1 MVEGTMLTIVGN
13 GTNRVMPTYGEDRFW
28 GCNAFYRDANP
39 EILFTVDIPM
49 QREVIEWG
57 YAEANK
63 VAVGDWEILPID
75 MIEPLKMGFG
85 NTRIEESIS
94 PDSEYLVVQGDDEVT
109 TFLGLSSPQMKNI
122 IMYNNPE
129 LKNLFCGMSALGY
142 AMLNGEKEIT
152 LTGFNA
158 LEDDN
163 WSNNYEGTQ
172 NYLHKY
178 SSDSRVL
185 DAQRSQFISLL
196 EEFED
201 VNVYFKNPLTGTVKV
216 EYNEL
221 YYYENSERWILGEG
235 LESDTM
241 R

>member
-1 MVEGTMLTIVGN
+1 MLTIVGN
-13 GTNRVMPTYGEDRFW
+13 GTNRIMPTYGEDRFW

-63 VAVGDWEILPID
+63 VAVGNWEILPID

-185 DAQRSQFISLL
+185 NAQRSQFIALL

>member
-1 MVEGTMLTIVGN
+1 MLTIVGN

-63 VAVGDWEILPID
+63 VAVGNWEILPID

-85 NTRIEESIS
+85 NTKIIESIS
-94 PDSEYLVVQGDDEVT
+94 PDSDYLVVQGDDEVT

-185 DAQRSQFISLL
+185 NAQRSQFIALL

-201 VNVYFKNPLTGTVKV
+201 VKVYFKNPLTGTVKV

-221 YYYENSERWILGEG
+221 YYYEDSERWILGEG

>member
-1 MVEGTMLTIVGN
+1 MLTIVGN

-63 VAVGDWEILPID
+63 VAVGNWEILPID

-85 NTRIEESIS
+85 NTRIVESIS

-185 DAQRSQFISLL
+185 DAQRSQFIALL

-201 VNVYFKNPLTGTVKV
+201 VKVYFKNPLTGTVKV

-221 YYYENSERWILGEG
+221 YYYEDSERWILGEG

>member
-1 MVEGTMLTIVGN
+1 MLTIVGN

-63 VAVGDWEILPID
+63 VAVGNWEILPID

-185 DAQRSQFISLL
+185 NAQRSQFNALL

-201 VNVYFKNPLTGTVKV
+201 VKVYFKNPLTGTVKV

-221 YYYENSERWILGEG
+221 YYYEDSERWILGEG

>member
-1 MVEGTMLTIVGN
+1 MLTIVGN

-49 QREVIEWG
+49 QKEVIEWG

-63 VAVGDWEILPID
+63 VAVGNWEILPID

-129 LKNLFCGMSALGY
+129 LKNMFCGMSALGY

-158 LEDDN
+158 LEEEN

-178 SSDSRVL
+178 NSDSRVL
-185 DAQRSQFISLL
+185 NAQRSQFISLL

>member
-1 MVEGTMLTIVGN
+1 MLTIVGN
-13 GTNRVMPTYGEDRFW
+13 GTNRIMPTYGEDRFW

-49 QREVIEWG
+49 QKEVIEWG

-185 DAQRSQFISLL
+185 NAQRSQFIALL
-196 EEFED
+196 KEFED

>member
-1 MVEGTMLTIVGN
+1 
-13 GTNRVMPTYGEDRFW
+13 
-28 GCNAFYRDANP
+28 
-39 EILFTVDIPM
+39 M
-49 QREVIEWG
+49 QQ
-57 YAEANK
+57 
-63 VAVGDWEILPID
+63 
-75 MIEPLKMGFG
+75 
-85 NTRIEESIS
+85 EETLLIS

-185 DAQRSQFISLL
+185 DAQRSQFIALL

>member
-1 MVEGTMLTIVGN
+1 MLTIVGN
-13 GTNRVMPTYGEDRFW
+13 GTNRIMPTYGEDRFW

-49 QREVIEWG
+49 QKEVIEWG

-185 DAQRSQFISLL
+185 NAQRSQFIALL

-201 VNVYFKNPLTGTVKV
+201 VKVYFKNPLTGTVKV

-221 YYYENSERWILGEG
+221 YYYEDSERWILGEG

>member
-1 MVEGTMLTIVGN
+1 MLTIVGN

-49 QREVIEWG
+49 QRQVIEWG

-63 VAVGDWEILPID
+63 VAVGNWEILPID

-85 NTRIEESIS
+85 NTKIIESIS

-185 DAQRSQFISLL
+185 NAQRSQFIALL

-201 VNVYFKNPLTGTVKV
+201 VKVYFKNPLTGTVKV

-221 YYYENSERWILGEG
+221 YYYEDSERWILGEG

>member
-1 MVEGTMLTIVGN
+1 MLTIVGN
-13 GTNRVMPTYGEDRFW
+13 GKDREIPQNGRWW
-28 GCNAFYRDANP
+28 GCNAVYRDASP

-49 QREVIEWG
+49 QKEVIEWG

-185 DAQRSQFISLL
+185 NAQRSQFIALL
-196 EEFED
+196 KEFED
-201 VNVYFKNPLTGTVKV
+201 VNVYFKNPHH
-216 EYNEL
+216 
-221 YYYENSERWILGEG
+221 
-235 LESDTM
+235 
-241 R
+241 

>member
-1 MVEGTMLTIVGN
+1 MLTIVGN

-63 VAVGDWEILPID
+63 VAVGNWEILPID

-85 NTRIEESIS
+85 NTKIIESIL

-129 LKNLFCGMSALGY
+129 LKNMFCGMSALGY

-185 DAQRSQFISLL
+185 NAQRSQFIALL

-201 VNVYFKNPLTGTVKV
+201 VKVYFKNPLTGTVKV

>member
-1 MVEGTMLTIVGN
+1 MLTIVGN

-129 LKNLFCGMSALGY
+129 LKNMFCGMSALGY

-158 LEDDN
+158 LEEEN
-163 WSNNYEGTQ
+163 WSNNYEGTP

-178 SSDSRVL
+178 NSDSRVL
-185 DAQRSQFISLL
+185 NAQRSQFISLL

>member
-1 MVEGTMLTIVGN
+1 MLTIVGN

-63 VAVGDWEILPID
+63 VAVGNWEILPID

-129 LKNLFCGMSALGY
+129 LKNMFCGMSALGY

-158 LEDDN
+158 LEEEN

-178 SSDSRVL
+178 NSDSRVL
-185 DAQRSQFISLL
+185 NAQRSQFIALL
-196 EEFED
+196 KEFED
-201 VNVYFKNPLTGTVKV
+201 VNVYFKNPLTGTVKI

>member
-1 MVEGTMLTIVGN
+1 MLTIVGN

-85 NTRIEESIS
+85 NTKIIESIS

-129 LKNLFCGMSALGY
+129 LKNMFCGMSALGY

-158 LEDDN
+158 LEEEN
-163 WSNNYEGTQ
+163 WSNNYEGTP

-178 SSDSRVL
+178 NSDSRVL
-185 DAQRSQFISLL
+185 NAQRSQFISLL

>member
-1 MVEGTMLTIVGN
+1 MLTIVGN

-129 LKNLFCGMSALGY
+129 LKNMFCGMSALGY

-158 LEDDN
+158 LEEEN

-178 SSDSRVL
+178 NSDSRVL
-185 DAQRSQFISLL
+185 NAQRSQFIALL
-196 EEFED
+196 KEFED

-221 YYYENSERWILGEG
+221 YYYEDSERWILGEG

>member
-1 MVEGTMLTIVGN
+1 MLTIVGN

-63 VAVGDWEILPID
+63 VAVGNWEILPID

-185 DAQRSQFISLL
+185 NAQRSQFIALL

>member
-1 MVEGTMLTIVGN
+1 MLTIVGN

-158 LEDDN
+158 LEEDN

-185 DAQRSQFISLL
+185 NAQRSQFIALL
-196 EEFED
+196 KEFED
-201 VNVYFKNPLTGTVKV
+201 VNVYFKNPLTGTVKI

>member
-1 MVEGTMLTIVGN
+1 
-13 GTNRVMPTYGEDRFW
+13 
-28 GCNAFYRDANP
+28 
-39 EILFTVDIPM
+39 M
-49 QREVIEWG
+49 QREIIEWG

-63 VAVGDWEILPID
+63 VAVGDWEVMPMD
-75 MIEPLKMGFG
+75 MLEPLRMGFT
-85 NTRIEESIS
+85 NTKIVESIS
-94 PDSEYLVVQGDDEVT
+94 PDSEYLVVQGDDEMT

-129 LKNLFCGMSALGY
+129 LKNMFCGMSALGY

-158 LEDDN
+158 LENDDY
-163 WSNNYEGTQ
+163 SNQYEGTE

-185 DAQRSQFISLL
+185 SAQQSQFIALL

-201 VNVYFKNPLTGTVKV
+201 VNVFFKNPLTGNVKV

-221 YYYENSERWILGEG
+221 YYYENSDRWILGQG
-235 LESDTM
+235 FESDTM

>member
-1 MVEGTMLTIVGN
+1 MLTIVGN

-94 PDSEYLVVQGDDEVT
+94 PDSEYLVVQGDNEVT

-185 DAQRSQFISLL
+185 DAQRSQFIALL

-201 VNVYFKNPLTGTVKV
+201 VKVYFKNPLTGTVKV

-221 YYYENSERWILGEG
+221 YYYEDSERWILGEG

>member
-1 MVEGTMLTIVGN
+1 
-13 GTNRVMPTYGEDRFW
+13 
-28 GCNAFYRDANP
+28 
-39 EILFTVDIPM
+39 
-49 QREVIEWG
+49 
-57 YAEANK
+57 
-63 VAVGDWEILPID
+63 
-75 MIEPLKMGFG
+75 
-85 NTRIEESIS
+85 
-94 PDSEYLVVQGDDEVT
+94 
-109 TFLGLSSPQMKNI
+109 
-122 IMYNNPE
+122 MYNNPE
-129 LKNLFCGMSALGY
+129 AKNLFCGMSALGY

-185 DAQRSQFISLL
+185 NAQRSQFIALL

-201 VNVYFKNPLTGTVKV
+201 VKVYFKNPLTGTVKV

-221 YYYENSERWILGEG
+221 YYYEDSERWILGEG

>member
-1 MVEGTMLTIVGN
+1 MLTIGGH

-85 NTRIEESIS
+85 NTKILESIS
-94 PDSEYLVVQGDDEVT
+94 PDSEYLVVQGDDKVT

-158 LEDDN
+158 LEGEN

-178 SSDSRVL
+178 NSDSRVL
-185 DAQRSQFISLL
+185 NAQRSQFIALL
-196 EEFED
+196 KEFED
-201 VNVYFKNPLTGTVKV
+201 VNVYFKNPLTGTVKI

>member
-1 MVEGTMLTIVGN
+1 MLTIVGN

-63 VAVGDWEILPID
+63 VAVGNWEILPID

-129 LKNLFCGMSALGY
+129 LKNMFCGMSALGY

-185 DAQRSQFISLL
+185 NAQRSQFIALL

-201 VNVYFKNPLTGTVKV
+201 VKVYFKNPLTGTVKV

>member
-1 MVEGTMLTIVGN
+1 MLTIVGN

-63 VAVGDWEILPID
+63 VAVGNWEILPID

-185 DAQRSQFISLL
+185 NAQRSQFIALL

-201 VNVYFKNPLTGTVKV
+201 VKVYFKNPLTGTVKV

-221 YYYENSERWILGEG
+221 YYYEDSERWILGEG

>member
-1 MVEGTMLTIVGN
+1 MLTIVGN
-13 GTNRVMPTYGEDRFW
+13 GTNRVMPTYGKDRFW

-63 VAVGDWEILPID
+63 VAVGNWEILPID

-85 NTRIEESIS
+85 NTKIIESIS

-185 DAQRSQFISLL
+185 NAQRSQFIALL

-201 VNVYFKNPLTGTVKV
+201 VKVYFKNPLTGTVKV

-221 YYYENSERWILGEG
+221 YYYEDSERWILGEG

>member
-1 MVEGTMLTIVGN
+1 MLTIVGN

-63 VAVGDWEILPID
+63 VAVGNWEILPID

-185 DAQRSQFISLL
+185 NAQRSQFIALL
-196 EEFED
+196 KEFED

>member
-1 MVEGTMLTIVGN
+1 MLTIVGN
-13 GTNRVMPTYGEDRFW
+13 GTNRIMPTYGEDRFW

-185 DAQRSQFISLL
+185 NAQRSQFIALL
-196 EEFED
+196 KEFED

>member
-1 MVEGTMLTIVGN
+1 MLTIVGN

-63 VAVGDWEILPID
+63 VAVGDWEILSID

-129 LKNLFCGMSALGY
+129 LKNMFCGMSALGY

-158 LEDDN
+158 LEEEN

-178 SSDSRVL
+178 NSDSRVL
-185 DAQRSQFISLL
+185 NAQRSQFISLL

>member
-1 MVEGTMLTIVGN
+1 MLTIVGN
-13 GTNRVMPTYGEDRFW
+13 GTNRVMPTYGKDRFW

-63 VAVGDWEILPID
+63 VAVGNWEILPID

-185 DAQRSQFISLL
+185 NAQRSQFIALL
-196 EEFED
+196 KEFED

>member
-1 MVEGTMLTIVGN
+1 MLTIVGN
-13 GTNRVMPTYGEDRFW
+13 GTNRIMPTYGEDRFW

-49 QREVIEWG
+49 QREIIEWG

-63 VAVGDWEILPID
+63 VAVGDWEVMPID
-75 MIEPLKMGFG
+75 MLEPLRMGF
-85 NTRIEESIS
+85 TDTKILESIS
-94 PDSEYLVVQGDDEVT
+94 PDSEYLVVQGDDEMT
-109 TFLGLSSPQMKNI
+109 TFLGLSSPQMENI

-158 LEDDN
+158 LENDDY
-163 WSNNYEGTQ
+163 SNQYEGTE
-172 NYLHKY
+172 NYAPKY

-185 DAQRSQFISLL
+185 NAQQSQFIALL

-201 VNVYFKNPLTGTVKV
+201 VNVFFKNPLTGNVKV

-221 YYYENSERWILGEG
+221 HYYENSDRWILGQG
-235 LESDTM
+235 FESDTM

>member
-1 MVEGTMLTIVGN
+1 MLTIVGN

-63 VAVGDWEILPID
+63 VAVGNWEILAID

-85 NTRIEESIS
+85 NTKIIESIS

-122 IMYNNPE
+122 IMYNNPK

-142 AMLNGEKEIT
+142 AMLNGEKEIV
-152 LTGFNA
+152 LTGFSA
-158 LEDDN
+158 LQDEN
-163 WSNNYEGTQ
+163 WSNEYEGTQ

-178 SSDSRVL
+178 SSDSRVIS
-185 DAQRSQFISLL
+185 AQRSQFIALL
-196 EEFED
+196 QEFQE
-201 VNVYFKNPLTGTVKV
+201 VEVFFKNPLSEPVKV
-216 EYNEL
+216 E
-221 YYYENSERWILGEG
+221 
-235 LESDTM
+235 
-241 R
+241 

>member
-1 MVEGTMLTIVGN
+1 MLTIVGN

-49 QREVIEWG
+49 QKEVIEWG

-63 VAVGDWEILPID
+63 VAVGNWEILPID

-185 DAQRSQFISLL
+185 NAQRSQFIALL

-201 VNVYFKNPLTGTVKV
+201 VKVYFKNPLTGTVKV

-221 YYYENSERWILGEG
+221 YYYEDSERWILGEG

>member
-1 MVEGTMLTIVGN
+1 MLTIVGN

-185 DAQRSQFISLL
+185 NAQRSQFIALL

-221 YYYENSERWILGEG
+221 YYYEDSERWILGEG